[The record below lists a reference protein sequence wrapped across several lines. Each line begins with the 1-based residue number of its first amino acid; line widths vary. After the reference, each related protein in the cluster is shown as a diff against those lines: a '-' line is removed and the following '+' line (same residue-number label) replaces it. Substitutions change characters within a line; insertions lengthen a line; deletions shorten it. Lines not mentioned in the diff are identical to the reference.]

1 MFVSFS
7 KDYYG
12 SMLVTFWKNYFERI
26 KKNSMLQIHDS
37 KMEAHFTPLSFAPS
51 IPSSLHKV
59 VDDGVGWWYLCG
71 AVMLCGWVEV
81 RHGGSKWLGGL
92 WRGSFVCLGFLEVQ
106 EEKRKVQE
114 VKALNNMCISNGFCL
129 LHSIQFLFL
138 PNK

>member
-1 MFVSFS
+1 
-7 KDYYG
+7 
-12 SMLVTFWKNYFERI
+12 
-26 KKNSMLQIHDS
+26 
-37 KMEAHFTPLSFAPS
+37 MEAHFTPLSFAPS

-106 EEKRKVQE
+106 EEKRKDMPSRPTARKTFNTRDPQAKDPLSSSYLSE
-114 VKALNNMCISNGFCL
+114 SLVKSN
-129 LHSIQFLFL
+129 HQF
-138 PNK
+138 